1 MAEVLRTAVLA
12 RSARLPVLDVREAP
26 VTVEWQTPPPPRLSN
41 GVRWLSEA
49 DELRTRPGEWARI
62 TDGRSP
68 HSARSMVWQI
78 NSGALVAFRPAGD
91 YEGCARDGT
100 VFARWLG
107 DGELPD

>member
-1 MAEVLRTAVLA
+1 M
-12 RSARLPVLDVREAP
+12 S
-26 VTVEWQTPPPPRLSN
+26 VEWQTPPAPRLSH

-78 NSGALVAFRPAGD
+78 NSGALVAFRPRGD
-91 YEGCARDGT
+91 FEGCARGGA